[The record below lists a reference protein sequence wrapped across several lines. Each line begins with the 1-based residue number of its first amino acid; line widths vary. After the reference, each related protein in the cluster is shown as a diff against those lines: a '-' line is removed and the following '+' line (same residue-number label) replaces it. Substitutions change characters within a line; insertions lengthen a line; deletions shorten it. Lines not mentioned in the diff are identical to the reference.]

1 MIDLN
6 NNQKERNSE
15 LFNNLVDLLVKELL
29 KMKSKKLTD
38 YQIIFNIF
46 NQFQFV
52 ETDWRIKELVDSA
65 YYMDQSHINLNYYMN
80 QFNNEFLYS
89 YFLKRYDYEK
99 LNNSELISLATE
111 IITGLFAKKIEAGI
125 SENLKSY
132 KPNLDDFEEMV
143 NEVLLCESRFYK
155 SLIKVQGISS
165 YGSYEYGVVQLQLA
179 NYKMTLLR
187 ILSSDYN
194 WKIKIKSFIQFH
206 FIEKRF
212 RFKSA

>member
-52 ETDWRIKELVDSA
+52 ETDWSIKELVDSA
-65 YYMDQSHINLNYYMN
+65 YYMD

-89 YFLKRYDYEK
+89 YFLKRHEYEK
-99 LNNSELISLATE
+99 LDSSKLVSLATE

-125 SENLKSY
+125 SENLKNY
-132 KPNLDDFEEMV
+132 KPNLDDFKEMV
-143 NEVLLCESRFYK
+143 NEVLLCESKFYK
-155 SLIKVQGISS
+155 SLIKVQGIIS

-179 NYKMTLLR
+179 NYKMALIR

-194 WKIKIKSFIQFH
+194 WKIKIKSFIKFH